1 MTRIWI
7 LISSGEDIEVSKKVE
22 GGSTKKTE
30 FGSTKS
36 FIPHPLSFLLFK
48 SHVFCL
54 TSHILTMNRIDNLF
68 QTKKERVLSIYF
80 TAGFPKLEDTLPI
93 MQAIESAGADI
104 IEVGVPY
111 SDPIADGPTIQD
123 SNQIAL
129 DNGMSL
135 KRLFEQLLDM
145 RQTVSLPVVLMGYLN
160 PIIQYGMEAFCKKCQ
175 EIGVDG
181 LILPDLPMQQ
191 YLDEFKEVFDKYDL
205 RNTFLISPQTSE
217 KRIREIDTHSNG
229 FIYMVSAHSITG
241 ARTGISEEQIAYFQ
255 RVEAMNLKNP
265 RLIGFGISDSETFT
279 TASKYGNGAIIGSA
293 FIKKIKESQ
302 DLKSDIESYIQSVI
316 H

>member
-1 MTRIWI
+1 
-7 LISSGEDIEVSKKVE
+7 
-22 GGSTKKTE
+22 
-30 FGSTKS
+30 
-36 FIPHPLSFLLFK
+36 
-48 SHVFCL
+48 
-54 TSHILTMNRIDNLF
+54 MNRIDKLF

-80 TAGFPKLEDTLPI
+80 TAGFPKLENTLAI
-93 MQAIESAGADI
+93 LQAIELAGADI

-135 KRLFEQLLDM
+135 KKLFEQLQDM

-191 YLDEFKEVFDKYDL
+191 YLDEFKEVFDRYDL

-255 RVEAMNLKNP
+255 RVETMNLKNP

>member
-1 MTRIWI
+1 
-7 LISSGEDIEVSKKVE
+7 
-22 GGSTKKTE
+22 
-30 FGSTKS
+30 
-36 FIPHPLSFLLFK
+36 
-48 SHVFCL
+48 
-54 TSHILTMNRIDNLF
+54 
-68 QTKKERVLSIYF
+68 VLSIYF
-80 TAGFPKLEDTLPI
+80 TAGFPELEDTLTI
-93 MQAIESAGADI
+93 MQAIEAAGADI

-135 KRLFEQLLDM
+135 KKLFEQLQDM
-145 RQTVSLPVVLMGYLN
+145 RQTVSLPVILMGYLN
-160 PIIQYGMEAFCKKCQ
+160 PIIQYGMETFCKKCQ

-191 YLDEFKEVFDKYDL
+191 YLDEFKEIFDKYDL

-302 DLKSDIESYIQSVI
+302 DLKSDIETYIRSVI
-316 H
+316 N

>member
-1 MTRIWI
+1 
-7 LISSGEDIEVSKKVE
+7 
-22 GGSTKKTE
+22 
-30 FGSTKS
+30 
-36 FIPHPLSFLLFK
+36 
-48 SHVFCL
+48 
-54 TSHILTMNRIDNLF
+54 MNRIDQLF
-68 QTKKERVLSIYF
+68 QNKKERVLSIYF
-80 TAGFPKLEDTLPI
+80 TAGFPQLEDTLTI

-135 KRLFEQLLDM
+135 KKLFDQLKDM
-145 RQTVSLPVVLMGYLN
+145 RQSVSLPVVLMGYLN
-160 PIIQYGMEAFCKKCQ
+160 PIIQYGMEAFCKKCK

-191 YLDEFKEVFDKYDL
+191 YLDEFKEVFDRYDL
-205 RNTFLISPQTSE
+205 CNTFLISPQTSE
-217 KRIREIDTHSNG
+217 KRIQEIDSHSNG

-241 ARTGISEEQIAYFQ
+241 ARTGISEEQVAYFK
-255 RVEAMNLKNP
+255 RVEAMNLQNP
-265 RLIGFGISDSETFT
+265 RLIGFGISDSETFS